1 MAKFQLNRFGVRA
14 RLWTVRLGIA
24 AVALTPGVAKA
35 QAGGACAD
43 TTTAF
48 AKFYKGTYAEFVSS
62 SRSELVQQRSSTG
75 YPNVAA
81 SAVKFVADT
90 TVCRTASIAYDNQ
103 LDTKRPTLPV
113 LVLELGTTHRIVI
126 KDTGRGLGRWLNM
139 LFDSTFST
147 LINHIA
153 L

>member
-1 MAKFQLNRFGVRA
+1 MAKLQLSFAVRA
-14 RLWTVRLGIA
+14 KVWTVRLGIA
-24 AVALTPGVAKA
+24 VVALAPGITRA
-35 QAGGACAD
+35 QGSGACAD
-43 TTTAF
+43 TATSI

-103 LDTKRPTLPV
+103 LDTKRPTVPV

-126 KDTGRGLGRWLNM
+126 KDTGMGLGPWLNM

-147 LINHIA
+147 FITYIGL
-153 L
+153 